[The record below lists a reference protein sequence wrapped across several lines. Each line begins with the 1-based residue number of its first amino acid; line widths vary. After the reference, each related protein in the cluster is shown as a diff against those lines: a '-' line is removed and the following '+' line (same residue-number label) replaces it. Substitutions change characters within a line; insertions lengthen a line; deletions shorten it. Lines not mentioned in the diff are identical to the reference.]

1 MVLTLTRLYAQETT
15 DSIKCLPV
23 STINH
28 MIAEILEKDA
38 ALQREVK
45 LTANIK
51 ELQLKVVD
59 RDSTINDLNYKF
71 TNSSTIIAQK
81 DEIARLNNIKYV
93 IDEQNIISLTKEN
106 KSLSSKLKWSNIK
119 ADGLLIVVVGLL
131 VKIFFFK

>member
-1 MVLTLTRLYAQETT
+1 MLPLTPLFSQGIT
-15 DSIKCLPV
+15 DSTKCLPI
-23 STINH
+23 SIINH
-28 MIAEILEKDA
+28 MISEILEKDA
-38 ALQREVK
+38 YEQREIK

-51 ELQLKVVD
+51 ELQLKVID

-81 DEIARLNNIKYV
+81 DELAKLNNIKYV

-119 ADGLLIVVVGLL
+119 TDGLLVVVVGLL